1 MYLIERIGKKVHV
14 VNRRTR
20 EVVSAHDNMGDAKE
34 AMRKAFAKLDDRK
47 TKRQRVIDTAEE
59 ATGGD
64 VTSSTE

>member
-47 TKRQRVIDTAEE
+47 TKRRVAEIGDE
-59 ATGGD
+59 ATAGD
-64 VTSSTE
+64 PVTPREE